1 MTAFR
6 GGRWALDVDAR
17 CHQSCQKTK
26 GGGLPRAG
34 AVPAVLPHELLPAR
48 VLDPASYVL
57 PRLEVAWV
65 AHGTHC
71 CRGPLAREQLQICW
85 VLSPVGRTIQTQED
99 SKIVSTIFDSDATD
113 THIVVDVAMAL

>member
-1 MTAFR
+1 MPSVLPEDE
-6 GGRWALDVDAR
+6 G
-17 CHQSCQKTK
+17 

-113 THIVVDVAMAL
+113 THIAVGVAMVI

>member
-34 AVPAVLPHELLPAR
+34 AVPAVLPHELLAAR
-48 VLDPASYVL
+48 VSGPVSFVL
-57 PRLEVAWV
+57 SRLEVAWD
-65 AHGTHC
+65 HGTHC
-71 CRGPLAREQLQICW
+71 SRGPLARQQVQLVW
-85 VLSPVGRTIQTQED
+85 VLFPAGRTLQAQED
-99 SKIVSTIFDSDATD
+99 RKIVSTIFDSDATD